1 MNSTQLFGREMP
13 ASTLLP
19 KRSRGAGVAAVTVI
33 FDLVGLAEWS
43 FTQSFRAVA
52 STKLES
58 RPGLL
63 VRPVKHGITGAKGFE
78 ARNLFLS
85 HRRFNGFSASDIP
98 K

>member
-1 MNSTQLFGREMP
+1 ML
-13 ASTLLP
+13 ASTVLP
-19 KRSRGAGVAAVTVI
+19 KGGRGAGVGAVTVS
-33 FDLVGLAEWS
+33 FDLVELAEWS
-43 FTQSFRAVA
+43 FTQSIQAVA
-52 STKLES
+52 ATRLES